1 MWYQRPRYVVIM
13 TDIFLRPDSKGRIS
27 LGKIANNV
35 SSYKMTVKE
44 NGQLLLEPYVEIPL
58 SDKWVFEDKD
68 LIDKLKAENTDKQ
81 T

>member
-1 MWYQRPRYVVIM
+1 M
-13 TDIFLRPDSKGRIS
+13 TDIFLRPDSKGRII

-35 SSYKMTVKE
+35 SSYKMTIKE

>member
-1 MWYQRPRYVVIM
+1 M
-13 TDIFLRPDSKGRIS
+13 TDVFLRPDSKGRIS

-44 NGQLLLEPYVEIPL
+44 NGQLLLEPYVEILL

>member
-1 MWYQRPRYVVIM
+1 MADV
-13 TDIFLRPDSKGRIS
+13 FLRPDSKGRIS

>member
-1 MWYQRPRYVVIM
+1 M

>member
-1 MWYQRPRYVVIM
+1 M
-13 TDIFLRPDSKGRIS
+13 TDVFLRPDSKGRIS

-35 SSYKMTVKE
+35 SSYKMTIKK

>member
-1 MWYQRPRYVVIM
+1 
-13 TDIFLRPDSKGRIS
+13 
-27 LGKIANNV
+27 
-35 SSYKMTVKE
+35 MTVKE

>member
-1 MWYQRPRYVVIM
+1 M
-13 TDIFLRPDSKGRIS
+13 TDVFLRPDSKGRIS

>member
-1 MWYQRPRYVVIM
+1 M
-13 TDIFLRPDSKGRIS
+13 TDVFLRPDSKGRIS

-68 LIDKLKAENTDKQ
+68 LIDKIKAENTDKQ

>member
-1 MWYQRPRYVVIM
+1 M
-13 TDIFLRPDSKGRIS
+13 TEVFLRPDSKGRIS

>member
-1 MWYQRPRYVVIM
+1 M

-35 SSYKMTVKE
+35 SSYKMTIKE

>member
-1 MWYQRPRYVVIM
+1 M

-27 LGKIANNV
+27 LGKIANNI